1 MRVSLIIATFA
12 DMSKTVDSMHTITAL
27 PGRSKAFRRMY
38 VIFASLLAALFG
50 CMFLLMPVCAD
61 DVWYLADSCGTPG
74 SWEYFTSTA
83 ATCLDHWT
91 YDTGRLANMATAPF
105 LALFPRRIFALASII
120 ALVMILLLGITLSKS
135 PWISGR
141 AAIWILVVSFVL
153 PWFEF
158 LFTVVYASNYIWC
171 AALGLLFFYLFVN
184 DSFTTSSTALIFVG
198 VLTGW
203 WHEGMSVPLLCACL
217 CYVASSGIRVT
228 RRRWLML
235 GSLLAGILIIA
246 CMPAFRAMT
255 GERVSHLVKSV
266 WIETI
271 INVFAYNCCFYIYML
286 LLLVAFAM
294 RTVRRRLRADKE
306 ARAFLLAVAAFGI
319 VATCIYVMYFN
330 GARTGLFSQLM
341 CGIGIMR
348 LTPFLF
354 PASRGGA
361 VAGRCVCLAA
371 MALSLVS
378 VIWAIAVQARL
389 SREHEDVSALAA
401 EARKDGRGEVFYDAT
416 PISIGPD
423 FLKPSY
429 MLLNTEYGLRGI
441 VLIPEALKDFTPG
454 SPAADKCSDERLY
467 IYKNHIVA
475 MGRMPEERV
484 DVDITVGDGRV
495 LRSRVRMRRFATTAG
510 DSCTA
515 ILPHVMQVDADIEVK
530 DAMLLD

>member
-1 MRVSLIIATFA
+1 
-12 DMSKTVDSMHTITAL
+12 
-27 PGRSKAFRRMY
+27 
-38 VIFASLLAALFG
+38 
-50 CMFLLMPVCAD
+50 
-61 DVWYLADSCGTPG
+61 
-74 SWEYFTSTA
+74 
-83 ATCLDHWT
+83 
-91 YDTGRLANMATAPF
+91 
-105 LALFPRRIFALASII
+105 
-120 ALVMILLLGITLSKS
+120 
-135 PWISGR
+135 
-141 AAIWILVVSFVL
+141 
-153 PWFEF
+153 
-158 LFTVVYASNYIWC
+158 
-171 AALGLLFFYLFVN
+171 
-184 DSFTTSSTALIFVG
+184 
-198 VLTGW
+198 
-203 WHEGMSVPLLCACL
+203 
-217 CYVASSGIRVT
+217 
-228 RRRWLML
+228 
-235 GSLLAGILIIA
+235 
-246 CMPAFRAMT
+246 
-255 GERVSHLVKSV
+255 
-266 WIETI
+266 
-271 INVFAYNCCFYIYML
+271 
-286 LLLVAFAM
+286 
-294 RTVRRRLRADKE
+294 
-306 ARAFLLAVAAFGI
+306 
-319 VATCIYVMYFN
+319 
-330 GARTGLFSQLM
+330 
-341 CGIGIMR
+341 
-348 LTPFLF
+348 
-354 PASRGGA
+354 
-361 VAGRCVCLAA
+361 